1 MELDERPAYRI
12 FISEVL
18 SELDEEELEK
28 ELKKIFYHLLVS

>member
-1 MELDERPAYRI
+1 MELDERLVYRI

-18 SELDEEELEK
+18 SELNGEELEK